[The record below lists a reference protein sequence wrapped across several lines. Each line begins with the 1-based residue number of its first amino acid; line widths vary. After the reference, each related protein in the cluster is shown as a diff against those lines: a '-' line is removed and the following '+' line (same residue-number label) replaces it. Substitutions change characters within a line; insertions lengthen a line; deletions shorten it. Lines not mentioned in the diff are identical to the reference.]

1 MLMLKM
7 YSKGCYLQP
16 QGAAAAGFAR
26 WPLSHPAEAAVLQ
39 ELFSVTLG
47 GSKELHAGLVECI
60 TSLTTAAAKW
70 RDAGASPEEC
80 LSLAQPIGKAIG
92 ILKQAVMS
100 LLQHIMVTKEGECLL
115 NGCREDF
122 EQGTQRSMR
131 RTTM

>member
-1 MLMLKM
+1 M
-7 YSKGCYLQP
+7 YSKGYNLQP

-26 WPLSHPAEAAVLQ
+26 WPLSHPAEAAVLL

-92 ILKQAVMS
+92 ILKQEVMS
-100 LLQHIMVTKEGECLL
+100 LLQHRMVKEGNAC
-115 NGCREDF
+115 
-122 EQGTQRSMR
+122 
-131 RTTM
+131 